1 MNPSKKSDL
10 RFILF
15 WLSLPVIWSL
25 IFFIIFIGCLLTGVQ
40 LDSSFTGTLLLL
52 SFEIVALAV
61 LFLPSYFF
69 AITIYWV
76 MTVKKVHATATRF
89 LWVFPLIFS
98 FFGWFPS
105 IFLSQNDPGQVIALM
120 LLEIPL
126 GYLWV
131 FIICITLFIKN
142 KLRQGVTK

>member
-25 IFFIIFIGCLLTGVQ
+25 IFFIIFLSCLLTGVQ

-61 LFLPSYFF
+61 IFLPSYIF
-69 AITIYWV
+69 AITIYWA
-76 MTVKKVHATATRF
+76 MTVKKVHATATRY

-131 FIICITLFIKN
+131 FIIRITLFIKN